1 MSRNFTAEVVL
12 NSRAARDGMRD
23 LTSSA
28 RTLNSAMGALS
39 KTLRETQG
47 NLTQTAALMERISK
61 SAGNAARAMDTSA
74 KSRISA
80 SKAAAAAINQETAA
94 ERTRS
99 QAALTAQRNSAAAA
113 NNSRA
118 AMYDGRETR
127 GALAYSDA
135 QRRVAASTDAA
146 GNSLAN
152 SRYLLYDMAA
162 TYRTLA
168 VAALAVPAASVAVA
182 VSYEKAFAQVIRTT
196 QSTGYAS
203 EGLREQLKQLAT
215 QIPLSF
221 AELSNI
227 AMIGGQ
233 MNIASKDLGAFTE
246 TVAKFVATADGLNIE
261 SATQMFGRLQNLFN
275 TDPTTGGVMDPDFFN
290 KIGSA
295 ISKTADNSVT
305 SEKAIAA
312 MLTKMGAVGKQA
324 GMSAQDVTALASALT
339 SVGIQPELG
348 SGMVTRFFGGLN
360 VAVADGSK
368 KIDAFAK
375 YLGGTTAEMESLIRT
390 DPQQLFQRML
400 QSIEAMDSVDG
411 ARALKEM
418 GITAT
423 RDIRVV
429 QALASQMHVY
439 EQSINDVN
447 VAYQEGDYLNKS
459 SAGIFS
465 TAAANMQMFV
475 NTLSNLGDTLGRQ
488 ALPALTAALKGVIG
502 FVNGFTQFLD
512 AVPMAKNAITV
523 LLSIATAAGA
533 WFAFKA
539 VLSLVSAAMIG
550 FQHTI
555 QALGAGAVTTSGA
568 VSRMNAV
575 MLANRAASAAATT
588 GAVAQTTAIGSM
600 TAATTAA
607 TASNARFSVSNTA
620 LASSS
625 YAVSAGMTAQ
635 VAAARAQSVAMAG
648 SAAATGAATAANV
661 GMLAAVRGLGA
672 GMLAMVG
679 GPIGATIIGLA
690 AIGTAAVSSGMKLT
704 DISNKTAEAFN
715 VDADSGL
722 AALDKAFNE
731 KTSFLRTGLDFAS
744 IGKNYKDLASQVGL
758 SFKDIAVAYSQGEG
772 AMDNLINKLTE
783 EQTAWRNANPWATD
797 GGKYKETISFLKE
810 QRDAMVK
817 NKETQKGLDEAKRA
831 SGVVSD
837 DATANYAEE
846 TAEVDKLSEAL
857 DAATK
862 SVFGLSSAKGSVT
875 SSLAGLGEAVAANGS
890 FNIND
895 TAGAENVAKLQSV
908 LQAQSQ
914 MLNAAIQAGEISGR
928 QAASSYSQFVESL
941 ITKLGSM
948 GGDTSAIKDLANDS
962 VNQFAGAIAEAE
974 ASGALKYNMDVSTL
988 SAEEKI
994 KSFSAGMA
1002 QEFND
1007 SEFKANIGLEGIDLT
1022 EQQVTNL
1029 FAYLKENT
1037 GASYDAVLNA
1047 ITDPASSNA
1056 YYLGQYMNDIINKGN
1071 YEAVLGADTSAG
1083 AANVSN
1089 FAKWA
1094 QNILVQIQ
1102 NNIDSVAAQVDKAA
1116 ASGDVFGAASA
1127 AARLGGLIAERAQA
1141 QQKLNSITANGYKD
1155 VQARGKQAY
1164 GNVGKSMDQGYK
1176 KGQKAAERAGGA
1188 GKKAGSDAAKG
1199 AKDAKSAAD
1208 KAGDAAK
1215 KAGEKAVKS
1224 AQNALDKL
1232 KEWDKAYRDI
1242 ADYAGRVSS
1251 AFGYVEDKT
1260 LGVKQAMDDY
1270 YTAVNSAKKRLEE
1283 TKKTISDLRAEN
1295 KKLAAEMRVDLGD
1308 AKNSDKLSGLASRY
1322 GDKDRAAQYKKEA
1335 DASRASAK
1343 EKQTQINSNKK
1354 EADTLQ
1360 KGLGVLKGYTQ
1371 AAIDNRE
1378 EVRKLQ
1384 KASLDVAV
1392 AHAKAGASATKVK
1405 DETVRWT
1412 AKAKE
1417 HSRQL
1422 GYTRND
1428 ISKVTTSTKD
1438 LTTMLNKV
1446 PTSRQINIAEKRVT
1460 TLQARNDTG
1469 RAVNDAKRS
1478 IGSVPGSKTTKL
1490 NASGNNIDKVNK
1502 EINNA
1507 GRTRQVTLKPKWDAA
1522 AYKRMME
1529 SVNTLNGKT
1538 SGGSKGNQ
1546 MFFRGGLIG
1555 KAARMSG
1562 FASGGLIPG
1571 KSPNNPRE
1579 DNLMARVDGQGLI
1592 GIRSGEYVM
1601 RQESV
1606 DYYGKAFMSKLNKM
1620 QLPRYSAGGQI
1631 GGGAAGAG
1639 NGSGMVDLSPETIM
1653 AIARAMPDVALY
1665 ADSQELAR
1673 SVNKGNRTLI
1683 ARGAS
1688 VG

>member
-61 SAGNAARAMDTSA
+61 SAGNAARSMDTSA

-80 SKAAAAAINQETAA
+80 SKAAAAAINQETTA

-127 GALAYSDA
+127 GALAYADA

-246 TVAKFVATADGLNIE
+246 TVAKFVATADGMNIE
-261 SATQMFGRLQNLFN
+261 SATQMFGRMQNLFN
-275 TDPTTGGVMDPDFFN
+275 TDPTTGGVMDPDFYN

-324 GMSAQDVTALASALT
+324 GMSAQEVTALASALS

-429 QALASQMHVY
+429 QAFASSMHVY
-439 EQSINDVN
+439 EQSIDDVN
-447 VAYQEGDYLNKS
+447 AAYQEGDYLNKS

-488 ALPALTAALKGVIG
+488 ALPALTAALNGVIG

-555 QALGAGAVTTSGA
+555 QALGARAVTTSGA

-648 SAAATGAATAANV
+648 SAAATGAATAASV
-661 GMLAAVRGLGA
+661 GMLGAVRGLGA

-679 GPIGATIIGLA
+679 GPIGAVIIGLTA
-690 AIGTAAVSSGMKLT
+690 LGFAAVSANGKLA
-704 DISNKTAEAFN
+704 DVSKQTAESFN
-715 VDADSGL
+715 LDVTTGL
-722 AALDKAFNE
+722 TALDRAFNE
-731 KTSFLRTGLDFAS
+731 DAGSNLKADFHAL
-744 IGKNYKDLASQVGL
+744 GKSYKDLASEVGI
-758 SFKDIAVAYSQGEG
+758 SFKDISDAYAQGEG
-772 AMDNLINKLTE
+772 AMDAMIKKLEEGKAANTNPFSWDSSKYKLTI
-783 EQTAWRNANPWATD
+783 D
-797 GGKYKETISFLKE
+797 FLTE

-831 SGVVSD
+831 AGVVSD

-890 FNIND
+890 FDIND

-914 MLNAAIQAGEISGR
+914 MLNAAIQSGEISGR

-974 ASGALKYNMDVSTL
+974 ASGALDVTVDLNTL
-988 SAEEKI
+988 NAEQKAQ
-994 KSFSAGMA
+994 SFAAGMA
-1002 QEFND
+1002 HQFND
-1007 SEFKANIGLEGIDLT
+1007 SEFKTHIGLDGIDLT
-1022 EQQVTNL
+1022 EAQVTNL
-1029 FAYLKENT
+1029 FAYLNEKT

-1047 ITDPASSNA
+1047 ITDPASENA
-1056 YYLGQYMNDIINKGN
+1056 YYLSQYMNSVINKGN

-1089 FAKWA
+1089 FAQWA
-1094 QNILVQIQ
+1094 QNILAQIQ
-1102 NNIDSVAAQVDKAA
+1102 NNINSVAAQTQ
-1116 ASGDVFGAASA
+1116 SA
-1127 AARLGGLIAERAQA
+1127 AANGDWDSALSGAVELGSLIGKQGIA
-1141 QQKLNSITANGYKD
+1141 QQQLASITTKGYQD

-1164 GNVGKSMDQGYK
+1164 SDVGKSMDQGYK
-1176 KGQKAAERAGGA
+1176 KGQKAAEKAGGA
-1188 GKKAGSDAAKG
+1188 GKKAGNDAAK
-1199 AKDAKSAAD
+1199 SAD
-1208 KAGDAAK
+1208 KAGEASK
-1215 KAGEKAVKS
+1215 KAGEKALKS
-1224 AQNALDKL
+1224 AQDALNKL
-1232 KEWDKAYRDI
+1232 KEWDQVYRDI

-1251 AFGYVEDKT
+1251 AFGYVEDQT
-1260 LGVKQAMDDY
+1260 TGAAQAMDAY
-1270 YTAVNSAKKRLEE
+1270 YTAVNAAKKRLED

-1295 KKLAAEMRVDLGD
+1295 KKLAAEMAVDLGD

-1322 GDKDRAAQYKKEA
+1322 GDKDRADQYKKEA
-1335 DASRASAK
+1335 DASMASAK

-1446 PTSRQINIAEKRVT
+1446 PTSKQINIAEKKVT
-1460 TLQARNDTG
+1460 TLQVKNETG
-1469 RAVNDAKRS
+1469 RGVDDAKRG
-1478 IGSVPGSKTTKL
+1478 IGSVPGSRTTSLGAKADRGSINKAMNQIPNKKNVTIQVL
-1490 NASGNNIDKVNK
+1490 LKKASKAAINAMITAQLS
-1502 EINNA
+1502 
-1507 GRTRQVTLKPKWDAA
+1507 AA
-1522 AYKRMME
+1522 AQAAKR
-1529 SVNTLNGKT
+1529 LGKGYN
-1538 SGGSKGNQ
+1538 SGGAVTKPTQ
-1546 MFFRGGLIG
+1546 
-1555 KAARMSG
+1555 G

-1571 KSPNNPRE
+1571 KSPSDPRE
-1579 DNLMARVDGQGLI
+1579 DNLMAKVDGKGLV

-1606 DYYGKAFMSKLNKM
+1606 DYYGKSFMSKLNQMK
-1620 QLPRYSAGGQI
+1620 LPRYNMGGQI
-1631 GGGAAGAG
+1631 GAGANTPN
-1639 NGSGMVDLSPETIM
+1639 NGGMVDLSPETIM

>member
-61 SAGNAARAMDTSA
+61 SAGNAARSMDTSA

-127 GALAYSDA
+127 GALAYADA

-246 TVAKFVATADGLNIE
+246 TVAKFVATADGMNIE

-400 QSIEAMDSVDG
+400 QSLEAMDSVDG

-439 EQSINDVN
+439 EQSIDDVN

-512 AVPMAKNAITV
+512 AVPLAKNAITV

-635 VAAARAQSVAMAG
+635 VAAARAQSAAMAG

-679 GPIGATIIGLA
+679 GPIGAAVIGLA
-690 AIGTAAVSSGMKLT
+690 ALGTAAISANAKLADVSKQ
-704 DISNKTAEAFN
+704 TAESFN
-715 VDADSGL
+715 LDVTTGL
-722 AALDKAFNE
+722 TALDRAFNE
-731 KTSFLRTGLDFAS
+731 DAGSNLKADFHAL
-744 IGKNYKDLASQVGL
+744 GKSYKDLASEVGI
-758 SFKDIAVAYSQGEG
+758 SFKDISDAYAQGEG
-772 AMDNLINKLTE
+772 AMDAMIKKLEEGKAANTNPFSWDRSKYNLTIDFLTE
-783 EQTAWRNANPWATD
+783 Q
-797 GGKYKETISFLKE
+797 KK
-810 QRDAMVK
+810 AMLE

-831 SGVVSD
+831 AGVVSD

-857 DAATK
+857 EAATK

-890 FNIND
+890 FDIND
-895 TAGAENVAKLQSV
+895 TAGAENVAKLQAV

-914 MLNAAIQAGEISGR
+914 MLNAAIQSGEISGR

-974 ASGALKYNMDVSTL
+974 ASGALNYNVDVNTL

-1089 FAKWA
+1089 FAQWA

-1102 NNIDSVAAQVDKAA
+1102 NNINSVAAQVDKAA
-1116 ASGDVFGAASA
+1116 ASGDFFGVAAGA
-1127 AARLGGLIAERAQA
+1127 TQMVGLIAERAQA

-1164 GNVGKSMDQGYK
+1164 GDVGKSMDQGYK

-1322 GDKDRAAQYKKEA
+1322 GDKDRADQYKKEA

-1446 PTSRQINIAEKRVT
+1446 PTSKQINIAEKRVT
-1460 TLQARNDTG
+1460 TLQARNETG
-1469 RAVNDAKRS
+1469 RAVNDAKRG
-1478 IGSVPGSKTTKL
+1478 IGSVPGSKTTNL
-1490 NASGNNIDKVNK
+1490 NARGNNIGKVNK

-1529 SVNTLNGKT
+1529 QVNKLNGKT

-1546 MFFRGGLIG
+1546 MKNRGGLIG
-1555 KAARMSG
+1555 KADRMSG

-1631 GGGAAGAG
+1631 GGGAVGAG